1 MTELVDSY
9 GRVHR
14 SMRISI
20 TDKCQLRCT
29 YCMPAEGLPW
39 IAKDDLLSPEEIY
52 FLAKAAYSAGI
63 REFRLTGGEPLIRPE
78 VVDIVARLATLST
91 AEDPVDLSM
100 TTNAVLLPR
109 FAVRLK
115 EAGLNRL
122 NVSLDTLRPER
133 FAKLTLRNSLEQV
146 LDGLHAAKDA
156 GFTPIK
162 INTLIMP
169 GVNDDEILDLTDFS
183 LKNGYEL
190 RFIEHM
196 PLGISAWDAD
206 TIVTQA
212 DILRELSQ
220 RYTLTEMPNRKS
232 APAARWRID
241 DGGTV
246 GIIASVTNPFC
257 GDCDRLRLS
266 ADGKMRTCLFSDD
279 ETDLRESLRNG
290 ADTQAILRI
299 MALATLG
306 KGPGHSVGQADYV
319 RPKKGM
325 SQIGG

>member
-1 MTELVDSY
+1 
-9 GRVHR
+9 
-14 SMRISI
+14 
-20 TDKCQLRCT
+20 
-29 YCMPAEGLPW
+29 MP
-39 IAKDDLLSPEEIY
+39 KDDLLSPEEIY
-52 FLAKAAYSAGI
+52 FLAKASHSAGI

-91 AEDPVDLSM
+91 PEDPVDLSM

-109 FAVRLK
+109 FAQRLK

-122 NVSLDTLRPER
+122 NVSLDTLRSER
-133 FAKLTLRNSLEQV
+133 FAKLTLRNSLDQV

-169 GVNDDEILDLTDFS
+169 GMNDDEILDLTEFS
-183 LKNGYEL
+183 LKNDYEL

-196 PLGISAWDAD
+196 PLGTSAWDAD
-206 TIVTQA
+206 AIVTQA

-220 RYTLTEMPNRKS
+220 RYALTEMPNRKS

-266 ADGKMRTCLFSDD
+266 ADGKMRTCLFSDN

-290 ADTQAILRI
+290 ADTQEILAI
-299 MALATLG
+299 MAQAILG